1 MDNATRRLTGN
12 LFRVVAKGGAEVRLI
27 QTCAVEILSGPDVGK
42 SAKMDKPLYRI
53 GSHESNDL
61 VLADDSVSKHHL
73 EIAVAPDGYRVIDL
87 SSSNGT
93 FMGGVKIGEVTI
105 VEPVTLTIG
114 TTTLRVSP
122 APMEAEVPASTRTSF
137 GSVLGRSVAM
147 RELFEQLDAV
157 AKSDCSVLIE
167 GETGTGKEQ
176 VAESIHS
183 ESPRKD
189 GSFVVVDC
197 GALSGELM
205 ESELFGHAKGAFTG
219 ADQERKGLLQMA
231 DGGTVFLDEVGEL
244 PLPLQAKLLG
254 VIERRKVQPLGT
266 STARAIDVRVI
277 AATNRNLAREVN
289 EGRFR
294 SDLFFRL
301 AVVRLRVPPL
311 RERLDDI
318 PMLVEAFLASL
329 RDREGDHIPT
339 QLSPIELARLS
350 AQPWVGNVR
359 ELRNAVERA
368 ALKIGGPNAPAEPDP
383 GRPEAVHQG
392 ARPLRRRVRAPLP
405 DRHPRALRSQRVG
418 GGAPGGRRPAQL
430 PATAPPPPDQS
441 AGDEA
446 PMTMSTE
453 PQRLLRRCPD
463 CRLLFEA
470 PEGTNACVVC
480 GVPIDG
486 LALPIAPTRCRASSP
501 TSSRRRAST
510 CRARSVLGARR
521 AAAAGQ
527 LGFFSSS
534 PPSRL
539 VATLP

>member
-27 QTCAVEILSGPDVGK
+27 QTCTVEILSGPDVGK

-61 VLADDSVSKHHL
+61 VLTDDSVSKHHL
-73 EIAVAPDGYRVIDL
+73 EIAVAPDGYRIVDL

-105 VEPVTLTIG
+105 VEPVTLSIG
-114 TTTLRVSP
+114 TTTIRVAP
-122 APMEAEVPASTRTSF
+122 APIEAEVPASTRTSF

-176 VAESIHS
+176 VAESIHN

-189 GSFVVVDC
+189 GAFVVVDC
-197 GALSGELM
+197 GALLGELM

-231 DGGTVFLDEVGEL
+231 DGGTVFLDEIGEM
-244 PLPLQAKLLG
+244 PVALQAKLLG
-254 VIERRKVQPLGT
+254 VIERRKVTPLGT
-266 STARAIDVRVI
+266 STARSIDVRVI

-318 PMLVEAFLASL
+318 PMLVEAFLVNL
-329 RDREGDHIPT
+329 KDREGDHIPT

-359 ELRNAVERA
+359 ELRNAVERS

-383 GRPEAVHQG
+383 ERPEAFIK
-392 ARPLRRRVRAPLP
+392 ARDRFVGEFERRYLSDMLERCDLNVSEAARQAGV
-405 DRHPRALRSQRVG
+405 DRRNF
-418 GGAPGGRRPAQL
+418 
-430 PATAPPPPDQS
+430 
-441 AGDEA
+441 
-446 PMTMSTE
+446 
-453 PQRLLRRCPD
+453 QRLLRRHQINP
-463 CRLLFEA
+463 REMK
-470 PEGTNACVVC
+470 
-480 GVPIDG
+480 
-486 LALPIAPTRCRASSP
+486 RK
-501 TSSRRRAST
+501 
-510 CRARSVLGARR
+510 
-521 AAAAGQ
+521 
-527 LGFFSSS
+527 
-534 PPSRL
+534 
-539 VATLP
+539 

>member
-1 MDNATRRLTGN
+1 MDNNATRRLSAN
-12 LFRVVAKGGAEVRLI
+12 LLRTVAKGGAEVRLI
-27 QTCAVEILSGPDVGK
+27 QTCAVELLSGPDVGK
-42 SAKMDKPLYRI
+42 SAKMDKPIYRI

-61 VLADDSVSKHHL
+61 VLGDDSVSKHHL
-73 EIAVAPDGYRVIDL
+73 EIAVVPDGYRITDL

-93 FMGGVKIGEVTI
+93 FMGGVKVGEVTV

-114 TTTLRVSP
+114 TTTLRVAP
-122 APMEAEVPASTRTSF
+122 AAVEAEIPASTRTSF

-176 VAESIHS
+176 VAESIHN

-189 GSFVVVDC
+189 QPFVVVDC
-197 GALSGELM
+197 GALLGELM

-219 ADQERKGLLQMA
+219 ADTERKGLLQMA
-231 DGGTVFLDEVGEL
+231 DGGTIFLDEIGEM

-254 VIERRKVQPLGT
+254 VIERRKVTPLGT
-266 STARAIDVRVI
+266 STARAIDVRII

-318 PMLVEAFLASL
+318 PMLVEAFLDGL
-329 RDREGDHIPT
+329 RDREGAHIPT

-350 AQPWVGNVR
+350 AQPWTGNVR

-368 ALKIGGPNAPAEPDP
+368 ALKIGGPNAPVEPDP
-383 GRPEAVHQG
+383 GRPEAFIKSRDRFVG
-392 ARPLRRRVRAPLP
+392 EFERRYLTDILERCDLNVSEAARQAGVDRRNF
-405 DRHPRALRSQRVG
+405 
-418 GGAPGGRRPAQL
+418 
-430 PATAPPPPDQS
+430 
-441 AGDEA
+441 
-446 PMTMSTE
+446 
-453 PQRLLRRCPD
+453 QRLLRRHQINP
-463 CRLLFEA
+463 REMK
-470 PEGTNACVVC
+470 
-480 GVPIDG
+480 
-486 LALPIAPTRCRASSP
+486 R
-501 TSSRRRAST
+501 
-510 CRARSVLGARR
+510 
-521 AAAAGQ
+521 Q
-527 LGFFSSS
+527 
-534 PPSRL
+534 
-539 VATLP
+539 

>member
-1 MDNATRRLTGN
+1 MVSESMDNATRRLTGN

-61 VLADDSVSKHHL
+61 VLTDDSVSKHHL
-73 EIAVAPDGYRVIDL
+73 EIAVAPDGYRIVDL

-105 VEPVTLTIG
+105 IEPVTLTIG
-114 TTTLRVSP
+114 TTTIRVAP
-122 APMEAEVPASTRTSF
+122 APIEAEVPASTRTSF

-176 VAESIHS
+176 VAESIHN

-197 GALSGELM
+197 GALLGELM

-219 ADQERKGLLQMA
+219 ADTERKGLLQMA

-266 STARAIDVRVI
+266 STSRAIDVRVI

-318 PMLVEAFLASL
+318 PMLVEAFLANL
-329 RDREGDHIPT
+329 RDREGDHIPM
-339 QLSPIELARLS
+339 QLSPIELARLQ
-350 AQPWVGNVR
+350 AQPWTGNVR

-368 ALKIGGPNAPAEPDP
+368 ALKIGGPNAPIEPDP
-383 GRPEAVHQG
+383 GRPEAFIK
-392 ARPLRRRVRAPLP
+392 ARDRFVGEFEYRYLTDILERCDLNVSEAARQAGVDRRNF
-405 DRHPRALRSQRVG
+405 
-418 GGAPGGRRPAQL
+418 
-430 PATAPPPPDQS
+430 
-441 AGDEA
+441 
-446 PMTMSTE
+446 
-453 PQRLLRRCPD
+453 QRLLRRHQINP
-463 CRLLFEA
+463 REMK
-470 PEGTNACVVC
+470 
-480 GVPIDG
+480 
-486 LALPIAPTRCRASSP
+486 RK
-501 TSSRRRAST
+501 
-510 CRARSVLGARR
+510 
-521 AAAAGQ
+521 
-527 LGFFSSS
+527 
-534 PPSRL
+534 
-539 VATLP
+539 